1 MKHMTDKAVVKI
13 LTYNPETDK
22 EAKLKTFEVPPEAW
36 KGRKLIDTIRY
47 IYENFAPAL
56 SFREPCR
63 QGLCDGCL
71 VLLNKK
77 AVYACQT
84 LSEKEMIV
92 EPLPK
97 HPVIK
102 DLVVEFPSW
111 KEEKKSPS
119 SSA

>member
-1 MKHMTDKAVVKI
+1 MTDKAAVKI

-22 EAKLKTFEVPPEAW
+22 KATFRTFEVPSEAW
-36 KGRKLIDTIRY
+36 KGRKVIDTIRY
-47 IYENFAPAL
+47 IYENYAPDL

-77 AVYACQT
+77 AVYACET
-84 LSEKEMIV
+84 MAEKEMVV

-97 HPVIK
+97 YKVIK

-111 KEEKKSPS
+111 EEEEKKSRS
-119 SSA
+119 SLT